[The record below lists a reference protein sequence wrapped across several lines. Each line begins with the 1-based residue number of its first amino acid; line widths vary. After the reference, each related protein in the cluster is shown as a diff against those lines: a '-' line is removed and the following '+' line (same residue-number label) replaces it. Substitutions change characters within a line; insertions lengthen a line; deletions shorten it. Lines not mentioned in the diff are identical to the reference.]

1 MNNYVLFLFALV
13 LISCSSANESDENSK
28 SDIDFSY
35 SIDTVMVDAGEHLFF
50 VKMNFGFSD
59 VDAENKLLYNL
70 NIIDQNVEVIDL
82 EQLNLKKVIQYQA
95 EGPDGMGGGF
105 VMKINQT
112 PDGQTILYDITGIKR
127 MDAEGHKLG
136 EVKLESAE
144 WKGDELKDGESV
156 NLSSLSTKD
165 GKIFYGLFGTQGPIA
180 ETEGLVILN
189 TTEQTRKLIRTDFLD
204 FLNDFM
210 IEMDMNGR
218 AMRMGE
224 QTRLNLINDQLLI
237 STSAKN
243 AIWKYDIQTDS
254 LTEKA
259 YESTLTSNIKKGNF
273 PRQTSSR
280 EELNSARE
288 EKSKEVTFG
297 DVIYDKD
304 RKIFW
309 RFSKEM
315 DRLAAND
322 SIVYKTIL
330 TAFDEELNQLGEERI
345 LGNYITD
352 LSPYLV
358 DGQFWHFLNLEDE
371 VAFVRLKPTITYD

>member
-1 MNNYVLFLFALV
+1 MNKDILLILAIALAG
-13 LISCSSANESDENSK
+13 CSSGESSK
-28 SDIDFSY
+28 SETDNFQFSY
-35 SIDTVMVDAGEHLFF
+35 TIDTVMVDAGEHLFF
-50 VKMNFGFSD
+50 VKTNFGFSD

-70 NIIDQNVEVIDL
+70 NIIDHNVEVIDL
-82 EQLNLKKVIQYQA
+82 EELNLKEVIQYQE

-136 EVKLESAE
+136 EVKLDPKE
-144 WKGDELKDGESV
+144 WKGDELKAGESV

-189 TTEQTRKLIRTDFLD
+189 TADQTRKLIRTDFLD
-204 FLNDFM
+204 FLKDFM
-210 IEMDMNGR
+210 IEMEMNGR
-218 AMRMGE
+218 TMRMGE

-254 LTEKA
+254 LTEKT

-280 EELNSARE
+280 EDLNSARA

-304 RKIFW
+304 RMIFW

-345 LGNYITD
+345 SGNYITD

-371 VAFVRLKPTITYD
+371 VAFIRLKPNFEND

>member
-1 MNNYVLFLFALV
+1 
-13 LISCSSANESDENSK
+13 
-28 SDIDFSY
+28 
-35 SIDTVMVDAGEHLFF
+35 
-50 VKMNFGFSD
+50 
-59 VDAENKLLYNL
+59 
-70 NIIDQNVEVIDL
+70 
-82 EQLNLKKVIQYQA
+82 
-95 EGPDGMGGGF
+95 
-105 VMKINQT
+105 
-112 PDGQTILYDITGIKR
+112 
-127 MDAEGHKLG
+127 
-136 EVKLESAE
+136 
-144 WKGDELKDGESV
+144 
-156 NLSSLSTKD
+156 
-165 GKIFYGLFGTQGPIA
+165 
-180 ETEGLVILN
+180 
-189 TTEQTRKLIRTDFLD
+189 
-204 FLNDFM
+204 
-210 IEMDMNGR
+210 
-218 AMRMGE
+218 MGE